1 MYLMALGVFWVSV
14 KNELFNID
22 CGVIYAHIV
31 VDMGVCWYSLQIL
44 DNMYVMA
51 NKCIL
56 IKKCIPIKTY
66 GVHQEYIRQ

>member
-1 MYLMALGVFWVSV
+1 
-14 KNELFNID
+14 
-22 CGVIYAHIV
+22 
-31 VDMGVCWYSLQIL
+31 MGVCWYSLQIL